1 MFLNSMNR
9 VLELTVSDVFDAI
22 DGFLHVSLDTLDLFR
37 GGTYGIVLP
46 FWFFS
51 GNKIQLPC
59 NTGK

>member
-1 MFLNSMNR
+1 MNG
-9 VLELTVSDVFDAI
+9 VLELTVPDMFDTI
-22 DGFLHVSLDTLDLFR
+22 DGFLHISLDTFDLFR

-51 GNKIQLPC
+51 GNKIELSC